1 MSEKILWDYK
11 YWRKGVMILE
21 ERCLECKW
29 CEIIEYGAKG
39 FLGETV
45 LKCFICEEET
55 ENKDICFQKKLP

>member
-1 MSEKILWDYK
+1 
-11 YWRKGVMILE
+11 MILE